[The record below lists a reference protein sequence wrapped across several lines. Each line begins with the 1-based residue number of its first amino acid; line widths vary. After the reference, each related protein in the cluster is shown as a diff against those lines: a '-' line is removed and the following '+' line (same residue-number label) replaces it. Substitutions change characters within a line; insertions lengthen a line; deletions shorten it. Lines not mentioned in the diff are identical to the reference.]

1 MSIEVIKGDITQLD
15 VDAIVNGIHETA

>member
-15 VDAIVNGIHETA
+15 VDAIVNGIHEAA